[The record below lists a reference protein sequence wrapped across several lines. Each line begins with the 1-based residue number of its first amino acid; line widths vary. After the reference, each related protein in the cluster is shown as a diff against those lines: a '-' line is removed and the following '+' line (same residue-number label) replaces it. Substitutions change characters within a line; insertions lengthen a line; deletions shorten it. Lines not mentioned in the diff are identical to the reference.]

1 MRKLAL
7 IIAREYRVRVRTR
20 SFFWMTLLMPLVVAG
35 IFLLPGVLMMQQPT
49 MRRVAVV
56 AAEPQLGQAVCSE
69 LTDAHLSGKD
79 IELQSKNDLKGEHA
93 EFAVAF
99 QGTPSEA
106 LRQRLIEEVR
116 QGRLDG
122 VVWIGKGEGAA
133 RKATYY
139 SRNAGDLVA
148 SALVARAVR
157 FALVKRQLAADGFPL
172 REAQALLSPVSI
184 DNVHIGRKG
193 SSRSDGMGAF
203 LMPFVLL
210 FAIYMSVLVYG
221 IYVMRS
227 VIEEKNSRVV
237 EVLLGSVTPMQL
249 MAGKIIGVGAV
260 GLTQIAI
267 WSALAGLLDEGRH
280 AVVRHALGAA
290 VHDTHLGWLVLLLFP
305 VYFLLGYAT
314 YASLYAAIGAMVT
327 SDEEASQYQLP
338 VTLPLLLCMVLATV
352 VIGDPNSPAA
362 FWLSMFPLTSPI
374 IMFVRISFSMPPAW
388 QLLLSLALSV
398 GALYGL
404 VWLSA
409 RIYRVGILM
418 YGKRPSLGEL
428 RKWLRHA

>member
-1 MRKLAL
+1 
-7 IIAREYRVRVRTR
+7 
-20 SFFWMTLLMPLVVAG
+20 
-35 IFLLPGVLMMQQPT
+35 LLPGVLMMQQPS

-56 AAEPQLGQAVCSE
+56 TPDARLGKAVCSE
-69 LTDAHLSGKD
+69 LTDGQLPAKELGLEGK
-79 IELQSKNDLKGEHA
+79 ESARSRRTEFSA
-93 EFAVAF
+93 EP
-99 QGTPSEA
+99 QGPPSES
-106 LRQRLIEEVR
+106 LREKLMDDLRK
-116 QGRLDG
+116 GRVDG
-122 VVWIGKGEGAA
+122 VVWIDKDAA
-133 RKATYY
+133 TTRQATYY
-139 SRNAGDLVA
+139 SRSAGDLVA

-157 FALVKRQLAADGFPL
+157 LALAQRQLAADGFPAK
-172 REAQALLSPVSI
+172 EAKALLSPVSI
-184 DNVHIGRKG
+184 DSVRIDRQGAN
-193 SSRSDGMGAF
+193 RSNGVGAF

-237 EVLLGSVTPMQL
+237 EVLLGSVSPMQL

-260 GLTQIAI
+260 GLTQIAV
-267 WSALAGLLDEGRH
+267 WAALAVLLDSGGQAVLRH
-280 AVVRHALGAA
+280 SLGAA
-290 VHDTHLGWLVLLLFP
+290 VRDAHLGWPVLVLFP

-352 VIGDPNSPAA
+352 VIGDPNSQVAI
-362 FWLSMFPLTSPI
+362 WLSMFPLTSPI
-374 IMFVRISFSMPPAW
+374 IMFVRVSVSMPPLW
-388 QLLLSLALSV
+388 QVLLSLAISV

-418 YGKRPSLGEL
+418 YGKRPNLAEL
-428 RKWLRHA
+428 RKWVRQA